1 MVPESDYPYEG
12 VDEKCSMDKSEI
24 AVQINGSVKISSN
37 EDGKNIISLNLYFWF
52 ENNFMRVI

>member
-37 EDGKNIISLNLYFWF
+37 EDGKNIISLNLYF
-52 ENNFMRVI
+52 